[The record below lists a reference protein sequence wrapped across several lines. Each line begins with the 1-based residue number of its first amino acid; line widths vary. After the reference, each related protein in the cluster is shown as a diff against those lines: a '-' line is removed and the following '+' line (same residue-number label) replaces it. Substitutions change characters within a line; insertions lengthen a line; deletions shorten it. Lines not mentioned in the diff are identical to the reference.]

1 MTLDELVSEMCE
13 KCIFA
18 EWYIDEDGLGRDIS
32 YIEGCRRDCTPFWN
46 EEEEAADCEGWKRR
60 REDD

>member
-18 EWYIDEDGLGRDIS
+18 EWYIDEDTFGHKYG
-32 YIEGCRRDCTPFWN
+32 YIEGCRRDCIPFYN
-46 EEEEAADCEGWKRR
+46 TEEEAADCEGWKRR